1 MTSLHPS
8 LSRRRLLQAAGIGTA
23 SMAGLSVLT
32 ACRGGSADGVGARGD
47 GAFIGSYEFNTLEQG
62 FNPVDADNT
71 LLLGSCYSEL
81 FYPRPGLLN
90 WGTNEWEHMLAESSG
105 WDGDV
110 FTITV
115 RSGVKWN
122 DGTDVTVDDFLGSL
136 TWAKLSSPA
145 WGDSWPLV
153 SKIEQAGDNAVALTF
168 DGGYPGVEF
177 DIMKSRI
184 HPTSR
189 YGDLHQKAIELFN
202 DGVVNADDEQLELAD
217 EFTSLS
223 FTEFV
228 SCGPYQIDQVGETQ
242 ITLKPHPE
250 GLFGDQVKFEK
261 IIVEKADNGV
271 AAQLL
276 AESKIDYA
284 THVFGPSERK
294 LFADVNGLQEF
305 DYLGKD
311 GCGVMLSN
319 SKRPELADPRV
330 RKALMHITKG
340 DEVGKIA
347 VGDGAFFAPQYNSG
361 LSDAITEEVLSADQ
375 LATLDAYEFDEAK
388 ATAYLEEAG
397 WSKDGDAW
405 LTPDGEPAEYEL
417 VSPEG
422 WNDFILTGEQIA
434 EQWSAFGIKV
444 TAVTVPEA
452 NIWGIWD
459 EGDYDIATRH
469 WGNPFIPAIA
479 GAWRMNWFTNNNR
492 TKEQPGMNVETED
505 VESTAFGKVDIKAVY
520 DVARADTDE
529 AKRNEANAQLAI
541 IFNET
546 LPRLPIW
553 GFTRA
558 SYGIEGPGV
567 KEFAFDDSLSGN
579 DKDHDNPVM
588 ASILYGTTVPAE

>member
-1 MTSLHPS
+1 MTSLPS
-8 LSRRRLLQAAGIGTA
+8 LSRRRLIQAAGIGTA

-32 ACRGGSADGVGARGD
+32 ACRGGDPDGVAARGD
-47 GAFIGSYEFNTLEQG
+47 GSFIGSFEFNTLEQG
-62 FNPVDADNT
+62 FNPVDEDNT
-71 LLLGSCYSEL
+71 LLLGSCYSDL

-90 WGTNEWEHMLAESSG
+90 WGTNEWEHMLAESSQ

-122 DGTDVTVDDFLGSL
+122 DDTDVTVDDFMGSFI
-136 TWAKLSSPA
+136 WSKLASPA

-153 SKIEQAGDNAVALTF
+153 ESIEQVGDNQVALTF
-168 DGGYPGVEF
+168 DGAYPGIEF
-177 DIMKSRI
+177 DIMKARI
-184 HPTSR
+184 HPSSR
-189 YGDLHQKAIELFN
+189 YGDLFQKAIELYE
-202 DGVVNADDEQLELAD
+202 DGVVNNDDEQLELAN
-217 EFTSLS
+217 EFNSLS

-242 ITLKPHPE
+242 ITMKPHPE
-250 GLFGDQVKFEK
+250 GLFGDQIAFEK
-261 IIVEKADNGV
+261 VIVEKADNGV

-276 AESKIDYA
+276 SESKIDYA

-311 GCGVMLSN
+311 GCGVMFSN
-319 SKRPELADPRV
+319 SKRPEFADPRV
-330 RKALMHITKG
+330 RKALMHITDG

-347 VGDGAFFAPQYNSG
+347 VGEGSYFAPQYNSG
-361 LSDAITEEVLSADQ
+361 LSDAITEEVMTADQ
-375 LATLDAYEFDEAK
+375 LSSLDPYEYDVDK
-388 ATAYLEEAG
+388 ATAYLEDAG
-397 WSKDGDAW
+397 WTKDGDTW

-434 EQWSAFGIKV
+434 EQWSNFGIKV
-444 TAVTVPEA
+444 TSVTVPEA

-469 WGNPFIPAIA
+469 WGNPYIPAIS
-479 GAWRMNWFTNNNR
+479 GAWRQNWFTDNNR
-492 TKEQPGMNVETED
+492 TDEQPGMSVETEG
-505 VESTAFGKVDIKAVY
+505 VETEAFGTVDIKEIY
-520 DVARADTDE
+520 DIARAEADD
-529 AKRNEANAQLAI
+529 AKRTEAHAQLGI

-546 LPRLPIW
+546 LPRLPVW

-558 SYGIEGPGV
+558 SYGIEGSGV
-567 KEFAFDDSLSGN
+567 KEFVFDDTLAGN
-579 DKDHDNPVM
+579 DKDHDNPIMIGIVNG
-588 ASILYGTTVPAE
+588 SIEPAE